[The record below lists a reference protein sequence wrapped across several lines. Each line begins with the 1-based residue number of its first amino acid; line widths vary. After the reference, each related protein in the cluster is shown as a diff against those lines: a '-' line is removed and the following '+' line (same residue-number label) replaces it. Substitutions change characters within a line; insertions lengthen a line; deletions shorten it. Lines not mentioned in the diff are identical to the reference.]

1 MPVLGMYTKNEV
13 AEIKRIAIT
22 DTERVTNVK
31 KQKEINKL
39 KDKHEEE
46 IRKIEERYGQVYGDM
61 ILEGEGLKQKLKLKE
76 AEANVLRTVL
86 VLETDKKIK
95 RLEIIAQRT
104 RKARTKKKIENRII
118 DYEMRKVAYEAK

>member
-1 MPVLGMYTKNEV
+1 MAFLGIYTKNKV
-13 AEIKRIAIT
+13 DEIKRMAII
-22 DTERVTNVK
+22 DTERVTKVQN
-31 KQKEINKL
+31 QKEINKL